1 MDLATSLAI
10 VVILTAVPGAS
21 FSGLYAWRNR
31 GALDVGLL
39 AILVTGC
46 LLCMWS
52 GGGYAVVIATTPNPP
67 PPITTNIIILRPLQI
82 FWNLL
87 WAAVPLHLSAR
98 SQAIGQGAELH
109 AVRQKNRECISELAT
124 LKMKNINL
132 EQALEMR
139 ETTVRRFSELLDI
152 KTQELLELK
161 EHHGNQRPPSN

>member
-52 GGGYAVVIATTPNPP
+52 GGGYAVVIATTPDPP

-87 WAAVPLHLSAR
+87 WAAVPFHLSAR

-109 AVRQKNRECISELAT
+109 EIREKNRKCANELAAANMRV
-124 LKMKNINL
+124 LNL
-132 EQALEMR
+132 EQVEEMGR
-139 ETTVRRFSELLDI
+139 TTIRNLNELINKKNAEI
-152 KTQELLELK
+152 KQLK
-161 EHHGNQRPPSN
+161 ETHYGEQ